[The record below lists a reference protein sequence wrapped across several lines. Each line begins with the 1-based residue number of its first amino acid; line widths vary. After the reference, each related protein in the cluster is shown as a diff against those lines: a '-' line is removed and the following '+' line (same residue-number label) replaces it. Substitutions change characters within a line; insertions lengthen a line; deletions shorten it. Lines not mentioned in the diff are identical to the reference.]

1 MGSVLLLEWFVV
13 PPLENNTYLLVD
25 ESSRKAAII
34 DPALGSDVL
43 LSKAQEL
50 GAQIIYILNTHGHP
64 DHICDNGR
72 IKEAS
77 GAKLCIHELDAY
89 RLLQPLSKD
98 SLLPPTVDVLFKGGE
113 ILQIGSL
120 KVEVIHTPGH
130 TEGSC
135 CFYLA
140 EEGVIFT
147 GDTLFAG
154 SIGRV
159 DLPGADPAA
168 MLRSLKRL
176 FTLPKNVKV
185 YPGHGSLTTIEDECW
200 MIESSYIEKLLS

>member
-1 MGSVLLLEWFVV
+1 LLVEWFVV

-25 ESSRKAAII
+25 ESTLKAAVI
-34 DPALGSDVL
+34 DPALGADVL

-72 IKEAS
+72 IKEAT
-77 GAKLCIHELDAY
+77 GAKLCIHELDTY
-89 RLLQPLSKD
+89 RLLYTFSKD
-98 SLLPPTVDVLFKGGE
+98 SLPPTVDILLKGGE
-113 ILQIGSL
+113 TIQIGSL

-130 TEGSC
+130 TEGGC

-140 EEGVIFT
+140 EEGVLFA
-147 GDTLFAG
+147 GDMLFAG

-159 DLPGADPAA
+159 DLPGSDPAA

-176 FTLPKNVKV
+176 FMLPKNVKV
-185 YPGHGSLTTIEDECW
+185 YPGHGLPTTIEDEYW
-200 MIESSYIEKLLS
+200 MIESSLIEKLLS

>member
-1 MGSVLLLEWFVV
+1 MLVERFVV
-13 PPLENNTYLLVD
+13 PPLENNAYILFD
-25 ESSRKAAII
+25 ETTLKAAVI
-34 DPALGSDVL
+34 DPALGAAVIL
-43 LSKAQEL
+43 GKAREL

-64 DHICDNGR
+64 DHICDNRR
-72 IKEAS
+72 IKEAT

-89 RLLQPLSKD
+89 RLLYNPFSSD
-98 SLLPPTVDVLFKGGE
+98 SIPYAVDILLKGGE
-113 ILQIGSL
+113 TLQIGSL

-130 TEGSC
+130 TEGGC

-140 EEGVIFT
+140 EEDVVFT

-159 DLPGADPAA
+159 DLEGSDPAA

-176 FTLPKNVKV
+176 FTLPKSVKV
-185 YPGHGSLTTIEDECW
+185 YPGHGYPTTIEDEYW
-200 MIESSYIEKLLS
+200 MLESNYLEKLLS